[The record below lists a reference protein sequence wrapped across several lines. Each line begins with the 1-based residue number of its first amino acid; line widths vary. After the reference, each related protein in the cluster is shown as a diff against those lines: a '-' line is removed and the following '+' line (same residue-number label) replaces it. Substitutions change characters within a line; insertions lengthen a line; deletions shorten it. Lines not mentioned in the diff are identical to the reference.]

1 MDRQNPKGKEL
12 LEDIVTKRSFVSG
25 IFAAKNLFRCY
36 LCEQREK
43 SMAISTGFLTFRF
56 MIIQPSLA

>member
-25 IFAAKNLFRCY
+25 IFAGKDFVAVIYVN
-36 LCEQREK
+36 REK
-43 SMAISTGFLTFRF
+43 NRW
-56 MIIQPSLA
+56 QSLLDSLHSDL